1 MTESKKLV
9 KSIDVSHGEKSHE
22 IKLQELKRVPTINR
36 KPVHHNY
43 LKDLRTSKVL
53 ARDSSNWSSIIQ
65 NPEFNAVDKYE
76 TMLSELEK
84 LDVVNARND
93 AKIRCGVTAYRH
105 ADSKRKNIP
114 LVDSIKA
121 KIALLQEL

>member
-1 MTESKKLV
+1 LLSTGIKKLVV

-65 NPEFNAVDKYE
+65 NPGLAFCVLKKIEFNAVDKYE

-93 AKIRCGVTAYRH
+93 AKIRCGVTAYRYFFF
-105 ADSKRKNIP
+105 
-114 LVDSIKA
+114 LVRI
-121 KIALLQEL
+121 L